1 MLLCCDFI
9 QFNENI
15 DQMTYV
21 CGCSFAPII
30 SNCIISIA
38 ISLWYCCHDI
48 LSLQALMGLKW
59 RTRLQNSFSTV
70 GLKLSTKPFILKKPV
85 GFSLVLGQWPYYWKW
100 KKSTLILLLIKQ
112 RVKAFLSR
120 KMHVANLFLFVLF
133 TA

>member
-1 MLLCCDFI
+1 MLLCWDFI

-15 DQMTYV
+15 DQMTCV
-21 CGCSFAPII
+21 CGCSLAPII

-38 ISLWYCCHDI
+38 ISLSYCCHDI
-48 LSLQALMGLKW
+48 LSLQALMELKG

-70 GLKLSTKPFILKKPV
+70 GLKLSTKPFILKKKPV
-85 GFSLVLGQWPYYWKW
+85 GFSLVQRPYYWKW

-112 RVKAFLSR
+112 RVKAFLSW